1 MGALWLLTPVVQ
13 TAVRLM
19 LIINK
24 VRIIR
29 RHDSNPIFPF
39 P

>member
-1 MGALWLLTPVVQ
+1 MQ
-13 TAVRLM
+13 TAVRFM

-29 RHDSNPIFPF
+29 RHDSNPISPF

>member
-1 MGALWLLTPVVQ
+1 MGALWLLMPVVQ

-29 RHDSNPIFPF
+29 RHDSNPISPF